1 MKRTIPF
8 LILALAA
15 IGLADS
21 VYLTLV
27 HFGVGSFEP
36 QVVAGAC
43 QFKNGSCSSVAQSS
57 AATTIGIPNA
67 IFGALYFAFLAGV
80 ALVRV
85 VTGSWLFPHLLL
97 GVMLAALAFSGYLV
111 YMLFFELGIP
121 CGFCLTAHA
130 ANVLAFLMF
139 LISWRRTPPRAQFRS
154 APRLRPAA

>member
-27 HFGVGSFEP
+27 HFGLGNLEP

-43 QFKNGSCSSVAQSS
+43 QFKMGSCSSVAQSS
-57 AATTIGIPNA
+57 SATTIGIPNA

-80 ALVRV
+80 ALVKV
-85 VTGSWLFPHLLL
+85 VTGRWLFPHLLL
-97 GVMLAALAFSGYLV
+97 GVMLTALAFSGYMV
-111 YMLFFELGIP
+111 YTLLFELGVP

-130 ANVLAFLMF
+130 VNFLTFLMF
-139 LISWRRTPPRAQFRS
+139 LISWRRTPPRTQFRR
-154 APRLRPAA
+154 APRFRPAQ